1 MVEKYAYIVTLL
13 WFRSSGSTQETDE
26 TELNVSESSLKSSD
40 AGDNNL
46 EITSTVIDK
55 LPESSKENQKSIHVK
70 PVIKPTTSKQEKA
83 KPTDNAKSTSFKT
96 PTLRAKRSSSQV
108 NKCTFM

>member
-13 WFRSSGSTQETDE
+13 WFRSSGSTKETDE

-55 LPESSKENQKSIHVK
+55 LPESSKENETSTHAK

-83 KPTDNAKSTSFKT
+83 KSTDNAKSTSFNR
-96 PTLRAKRSSSQV
+96 PTLRSNRSTSQV

>member
-13 WFRSSGSTQETDE
+13 WFRSSGSTKETDE

-55 LPESSKENQKSIHVK
+55 LPESSKENKKSIYGK

>member
-1 MVEKYAYIVTLL
+1 M
-13 WFRSSGSTQETDE
+13 WFRSSGSTKETDE

-46 EITSTVIDK
+46 EIRSTVIDK
-55 LPESSKENQKSIHVK
+55 LPESSKENKKSIHVK

-83 KPTDNAKSTSFKT
+83 KSTDNAKSTSFKT